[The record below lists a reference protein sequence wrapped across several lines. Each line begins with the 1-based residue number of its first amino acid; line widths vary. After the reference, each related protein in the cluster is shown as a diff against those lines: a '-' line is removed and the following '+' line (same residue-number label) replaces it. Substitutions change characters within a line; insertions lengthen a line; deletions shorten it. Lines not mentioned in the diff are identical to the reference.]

1 MSNERENI
9 FQLVSA
15 PHTPGQK
22 GRGTLSRLSPA
33 GPDRPARLIRHA
45 GTGRLITA

>member
-1 MSNERENI
+1 MKGKI
-9 FQLVSA
+9 FFNWSA
-15 PHTPGQK
+15 HPRTPGQK

-33 GPDRPARLIRHA
+33 RPDRPARLIRHA